1 MRARWIHPFS
11 GPFLRWGHDQYLVVS
26 RHGWLVRR
34 WQLVPHA
41 RVQSVRV
48 TQGPV
53 SRRLGLADLEFH
65 TAGMHIAAH
74 ASGVDAGVV
83 LERQA
88 ELMALLHHHAP
99 DVSDPRSSES
109 PGRNGD
115 QAGPDA
121 FRADQAEATI
131 SSTE

>member
-1 MRARWIHPFS
+1 
-11 GPFLRWGHDQYLVVS
+11 VVS

-48 TQGPV
+48 TQGPL

-65 TAGMHIAAH
+65 TAGMHISAH
-74 ASGVDAGVV
+74 ARGVDAGHV
-83 LERQA
+83 LARQD
-88 ELMALLHHHAP
+88 ELLQLLHQPPEH
-99 DVSDPRSSES
+99 DLSE
-109 PGRNGD
+109 PFPAQV

-121 FRADQAEATI
+121 FLADQADATI